1 LKDKYFFDFQIQHT
15 PFKPGDS
22 CIWRSNTKAGEILRA
37 SFSFFELLEAI
48 YPYGIWYVVE
58 VTRFV
63 TRKGGFEL

>member
-48 YPYGIWYVVE
+48 YPYGMWLGDNY
-58 VTRFV
+58 
-63 TRKGGFEL
+63 L